1 MDFNLTSSHKLL
13 FSFLFIFSIFLEG
26 SNNHA
31 VGNIVIDE
39 SNQISL
45 KENLHL
51 SLISI
56 IEEGD
61 INKVKYLIDGGVEI
75 SSKNR
80 YDKKPL
86 LHYAIDHLEVVNFL
100 IEKGLNVNATDATGN
115 TVLHN
120 FIENPEVVRAF
131 VNAKVDVNAEGRH
144 GNMPLHFA
152 ARNPEATK
160 ILIEAGANP
169 NAKDKFDGTPL
180 HYVRDAETARHLIA
194 AGAKVKALSHRNNE
208 EIHQLDNKDFAEF
221 LTRGADQIEKYGL
234 RFVIARKDFR
244 ITPLH
249 NAVSPELA
257 QLLIDHGADIEAQ
270 TDNLETP
277 LHFAIERGDIKVAEV
292 LIAAGA
298 NVNAKNH
305 HAHQTPLHLA
315 QSAEAVTLLVNAG
328 AKVDAKNSFGRTP
341 LHHLRNPEVV
351 RALIDKEADIFAKDN
366 KGRTALQ
373 LAKSRTD
380 FYIPSRQAF
389 TAHNRNIQILEILT
403 LYVIHRNFANT
414 IMSNFMGCN
423 DALQNQ

>member
-160 ILIEAGANP
+160 ILIEAG
-169 NAKDKFDGTPL
+169 G
-180 HYVRDAETARHLIA
+180 
-194 AGAKVKALSHRNNE
+194 
-208 EIHQLDNKDFAEF
+208 
-221 LTRGADQIEKYGL
+221 
-234 RFVIARKDFR
+234 
-244 ITPLH
+244 
-249 NAVSPELA
+249 
-257 QLLIDHGADIEAQ
+257 
-270 TDNLETP
+270 
-277 LHFAIERGDIKVAEV
+277 
-292 LIAAGA
+292 
-298 NVNAKNH
+298 
-305 HAHQTPLHLA
+305 
-315 QSAEAVTLLVNAG
+315 QS
-328 AKVDAKNSFGRTP
+328 
-341 LHHLRNPEVV
+341 
-351 RALIDKEADIFAKDN
+351 
-366 KGRTALQ
+366 Q
-373 LAKSRTD
+373 
-380 FYIPSRQAF
+380 
-389 TAHNRNIQILEILT
+389 
-403 LYVIHRNFANT
+403 
-414 IMSNFMGCN
+414 C
-423 DALQNQ
+423 